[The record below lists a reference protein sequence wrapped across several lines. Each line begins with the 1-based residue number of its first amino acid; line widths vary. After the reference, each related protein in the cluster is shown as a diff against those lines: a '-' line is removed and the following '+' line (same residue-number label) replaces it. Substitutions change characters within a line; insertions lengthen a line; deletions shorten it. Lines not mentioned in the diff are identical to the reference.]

1 MRWSYVAAM
10 IVGDLVRAMELVAP
24 TRLAATWDNVGLLVG
39 DEASPARRV
48 LLTIDCTPAVVA
60 EAVGGGYDAIVA
72 YHPPIFAATK
82 RFVAGSVAYSLARA
96 GIALYSPHTAL
107 DAAAGGTNDVLA
119 AALAMID
126 PRPLRPASVRPGD
139 PDRGIGFGRVGA
151 IPEGSL
157 ADVVGRVKSFLGVGN
172 VLVCGALEGHVARAA
187 VGAGSGGELIGDAV
201 AAGADVLLTGELR
214 HHDALSCCAAG
225 LSVIATLH
233 SRSERCVLPSL
244 EKRLASL
251 VPGLVFGTSEVD
263 RDPFV
268 FA

>member
-1 MRWSYVAAM
+1 MTH
-10 IVGDLVRAMELVAP
+10 LRARSARFRP
-24 TRLAATWDNVGLLVG
+24 GRAT
-39 DEASPARRV
+39 
-48 LLTIDCTPAVVA
+48 
-60 EAVGGGYDAIVA
+60 
-72 YHPPIFAATK
+72 PI
-82 RFVAGSVAYSLARA
+82 
-96 GIALYSPHTAL
+96 
-107 DAAAGGTNDVLA
+107 
-119 AALAMID
+119 AAL
-126 PRPLRPASVRPGD
+126 
-139 PDRGIGFGRVGA
+139 GFGRVGA

-157 ADVVGRVKSFLGVGN
+157 ADTVDRVKSFLGVSN
-172 VLVCGALEGHVARAA
+172 VLVCGALGGRVARAA

-244 EKRLASL
+244 EERLASL
-251 VPGLVFGTSEVD
+251 LPGVVFAASEVD